1 MSLVW
6 LDERT
11 LATRFGDFRLHR
23 FRNPATRDLALAA
36 VVGVVG
42 TPAPLLA
49 RVHSSCVT
57 SEAYGA
63 CDCDCAE
70 QLAASLAE
78 IAGAGRGVL
87 FYLMQEG
94 RGAGFAA
101 KARDRM
107 LVQAS
112 RHRLTTFE
120 AYEQM
125 GLGKDQRRYGEV
137 AAMRRLLGITAPFV
151 LLSNNPDKITAIE
164 AEGVPIDGVRSIE
177 HRPSPWSF
185 HYITA
190 KQRSG
195 HALSAGMEP
204 IGAAELP
211 EEVESFEPYRLD
223 ARPAVLHVASY
234 LLPVRDEGAAA
245 PCWFRLH
252 LYRDEESAT
261 DRVVLD
267 YRGDP
272 VAAPFVAV
280 CRESLEDRFPLR
292 VPSEAQVGW
301 RRAISAIKAAGAG
314 CIVFRNTQNVDAE
327 APPRD
332 DLDDLLVSRHLAAT
346 A

>member
-1 MSLVW
+1 MTLVR
-6 LDERT
+6 LDDRA

-23 FRNPATRDLALAA
+23 FRNSATGELALAA
-36 VVGVVG
+36 VVG
-42 TPAPLLA
+42 TMDDPTPLLA

-70 QLAASLAE
+70 QLADSLAE

-137 AAMRRLLGITAPFV
+137 AAMRRALGITAPFV
-151 LLSNNPDKITAIE
+151 LLSNNPDKIGAIE
-164 AEGVPIDGVRSIE
+164 EEGVPIVSVRAIE

-195 HALSAGMEP
+195 HSLSAGSEP
-204 IGAAELP
+204 VGAAELP
-211 EEVESFEPYRLD
+211 EDVESFEPHPLD
-223 ARPAVLHVASY
+223 ERPSISRIASY
-234 LLPVRDEGAAA
+234 LLPVRPDGADA

-252 LYRDEESAT
+252 LYRDQTSAT

-267 YRGDP
+267 HRGGR
-272 VAAPFVAV
+272 AEAPLVETLT
-280 CRESLEDRFPLR
+280 ESLDDRFPLR
-292 VPSEAQVGW
+292 APSAAQIYW
-301 RRAISAIKAAGAG
+301 RRAVAAIRAGGAG
-314 CIVFRNTQNVDAE
+314 CVVFRSAE
-327 APPRD
+327 VPRD
-332 DLDDLLVSRHLAAT
+332 DDLDGFLVSRHLAAL